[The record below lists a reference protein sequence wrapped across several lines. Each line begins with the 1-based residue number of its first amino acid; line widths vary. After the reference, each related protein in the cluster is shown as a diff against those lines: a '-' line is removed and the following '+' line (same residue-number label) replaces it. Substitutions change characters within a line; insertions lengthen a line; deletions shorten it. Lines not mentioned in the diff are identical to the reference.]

1 MDLVSLQIDETAV
14 QVPQGT
20 TVLEAAQS
28 FDIPIPTLCKHP
40 DIKARGFCR
49 MCVVEVEGYDQL
61 QPACVLQAETGM
73 HVKTGTR
80 KAIESRRMSLELI
93 VARHPMRCLTCYRN
107 GKCCLQELAI
117 QFGIQESR
125 FFRRDALFKEGE
137 PLYPKK
143 QIDEDSPA
151 ISHDPNMCILCGLC
165 IEACRHIQH
174 VDVIDFA
181 NRGAERSI
189 ETAFGQ
195 SLGQVECTACG
206 QCVQVCPTNAFYEK
220 HDVRNVQEALQ
231 DPDMHVVGI
240 LSPMVGVSI
249 GEEFGLDVGT
259 QLTPQVVGALKNLGF
274 DRVFDAAVGVDL
286 VLMEEAYQLL
296 TRVKSGKRLPMI
308 SSSSPAWVKYIEH
321 FYPNM
326 LPLLSPCKTPVQS
339 MASLLKNYYAQQNS
353 IAPDKIFSVSITPC
367 TAEKFERTRPEL
379 SVNGYS
385 TIDTCLTTKELAGM
399 FKGSLGDKLHSTT
412 PQAFDPPFE
421 QASGAGML
429 FCGAGGMLEGV
440 MRTFYELFT
449 GKKLKTLEFSTMR
462 EPGGFKEIS
471 LKFGEKPIS
480 TAIVHGTGNVRRLL
494 EKIAKE
500 KKQYHYIEIKGCPQG
515 CARGGGQPLPWE
527 KDTIRER
534 VQALY
539 ALDADQEVRK
549 AHNNPAVKKLYDEL
563 LKKPGSLE
571 SKKLLHTSYTQRQR
585 YL

>member
-1 MDLVSLQIDETAV
+1 MDLVSLHIDDAAV

-28 FDIPIPTLCKHP
+28 FDIPIPSLCKHP
-40 DIKARGFCR
+40 EITASGFCR
-49 MCVVEVEGYDQL
+49 MCLVEVEGYDQL

-73 HVKTGTR
+73 QVHTCTQKV
-80 KAIESRRMSLELI
+80 IESRRMSLELI
-93 VARHPMRCLTCYRN
+93 IARHPMHCLTCYRN
-107 GKCCLQELAI
+107 GRCRLQELAV

-125 FFRRDALFKEGE
+125 FFRRDTLTREGK
-137 PLYPKK
+137 PVYPKK
-143 QIDEDSPA
+143 QLDENSPA

-165 IEACRHIQH
+165 IEACRHIQQ

-181 NRGAERSI
+181 NRGTERNI
-189 ETAFGQ
+189 EAAFGQ

-206 QCVQVCPTNAFYEK
+206 QCIQVCPTNSFYEK
-220 HDVRNVQEALQ
+220 HEGRDVLEALQ
-231 DPDMHVVGI
+231 NPEMHVVGI
-240 LSPMVGVSI
+240 LSPMVGLSL
-249 GEEFGLDVGT
+249 GEEFGLNTGA
-259 QLTPQVVGALKNLGF
+259 QLTPQLIAALKELGF
-274 DRVFDAAVGVDL
+274 DKVFNSAVGVDL

-296 TRVKSGKRLPMI
+296 TRLKTGKRLPMI

-326 LPLLSPCKTPVQS
+326 LPLLSSCKTPVQAL
-339 MASLLKNYYAQQNS
+339 ASLLKNYYAQQHS
-353 IAPDKIFSVSITPC
+353 IAPEQIFSVSITPC

-379 SVNGYS
+379 LVNGQS
-385 TIDTCLTTKELAGM
+385 TVDACLTTKELAALL
-399 FKGSLGDKLHSTT
+399 KGSLGDKLLSNAQ
-412 PQAFDPPFE
+412 QAFDPPFDR
-421 QASGAGML
+421 ASGAGML
-429 FCGAGGMLEGV
+429 FCGAGGMLEGM

-449 GKKLKTLEFSTMR
+449 GKKLKNLDFSTMR
-462 EPGGFKEIS
+462 ESGGFKEVN
-471 LKFGEKPIS
+471 LKLGEKPFAA
-480 TAIVHGTGNVRRLL
+480 AIIHGTGNVRRLL

-527 KDTIRER
+527 EETIRER

-539 ALDADQEVRK
+539 GLDAAQEIRK
-549 AHNNPAVKKLYDEL
+549 AHDNPTVKKLYEEL